1 MRGVV
6 TATVAPGGFGKTSL
20 SLYEA
25 LEMVKTGLRVW
36 YISAED
42 DRAEL
47 DRRIAAYVQRHGI
60 TPMEMASNF
69 FVDDKMSFPFKI
81 ASMTRNGPVFD
92 PKLAEFE
99 AAIAFDRIDVVILD
113 PFISFHYLPENDTT
127 SMDQLVKRLGE
138 IAQRRHCCIELS
150 HHVRKPTMGQA
161 EITVY
166 DARGAGAIVNAVR
179 SCRVLNQMSIME
191 AQQAEIDAEQR
202 GYFIRS

>member
-1 MRGVV
+1 MIAPSSTDASLLTCSGTASRRWKWRAIFRRRQNVV
-6 TATVAPGGFGKTSL
+6 
-20 SLYEA
+20 
-25 LEMVKTGLRVW
+25 
-36 YISAED
+36 
-42 DRAEL
+42 
-47 DRRIAAYVQRHGI
+47 
-60 TPMEMASNF
+60 
-69 FVDDKMSFPFKI
+69 PFKI
-81 ASMTRNGPVFD
+81 ASMTRNGPLFD

-99 AAIAFDRIDVVILD
+99 AAIAIDRIDVVILD

-202 GYFIRS
+202 GYFIR